1 MDEGGAIDGEVGD
14 APIGHGLVEV
24 GGVDG
29 AFDGGGKGFFEG
41 GWVFADDFV
50 TMADALGGVP
60 FFLLGIESFA

>member
-1 MDEGGAIDGEVGD
+1 MDEGGAINGEVGD

-29 AFDGGGKGFFEG
+29 ALDGGREGFFEG
-41 GWVFADDFV
+41 GGVFANDFV
-50 TMADALGGVP
+50 AMADALGGIP